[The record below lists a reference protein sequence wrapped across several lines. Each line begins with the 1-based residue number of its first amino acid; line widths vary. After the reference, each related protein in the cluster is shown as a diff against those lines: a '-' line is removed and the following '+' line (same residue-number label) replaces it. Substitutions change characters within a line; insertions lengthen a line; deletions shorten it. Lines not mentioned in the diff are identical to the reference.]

1 MSGRSAIRWAAWVF
15 ECPHPEVDAIVDP
28 LSIVCVV
35 IGILI
40 IATRGPMVFAP
51 TATLRV
57 FERLIST
64 DARIRVS
71 GVAVA
76 PFAVALIA
84 LPLGEGAAVEVRALG
99 WLWAGVTLWLLFAP
113 GSYRRVVRGV
123 LNFLE
128 NSVDEATVRIIGLV
142 AVAIGVALIYFG
154 IYVA

>member
-1 MSGRSAIRWAAWVF
+1 M
-15 ECPHPEVDAIVDP
+15 DP

-40 IATRGPMVFAP
+40 IATRGPLVFAP

-84 LPLGEGAAVEVRALG
+84 LPLGEGAAVEVLRALG

-123 LNFLE
+123 LNFLG

-154 IYVA
+154 VYVR